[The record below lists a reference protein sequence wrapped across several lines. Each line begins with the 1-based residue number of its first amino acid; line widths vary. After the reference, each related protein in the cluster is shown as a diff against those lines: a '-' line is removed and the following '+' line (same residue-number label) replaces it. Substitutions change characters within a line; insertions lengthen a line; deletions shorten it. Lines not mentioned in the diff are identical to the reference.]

1 MNHSIGSVLIKGAE
15 ILKKSKIANFK
26 QEANELLES
35 LLNRSPEEIFLSK
48 GKSLSNKLQ
57 EAFFKRIGR
66 REVGEPLQYIT
77 KVAHFYS
84 RKFTITKGALIPR
97 QETEILVEKVLKLI
111 DGKKNIRCLDMC
123 TGSGCIGITLGLE
136 NKQFKKIFLVDSS
149 KKALECCK
157 KNVEIFGLEK
167 TTILILSNLFSLVP
181 KIKFDVICAN
191 PPYVKEDDFHSLDR
205 TVREHEP
212 KAALVSK
219 KNGFFHIEKIAIE
232 AQSFLKKDG
241 ILVFEVGVNQAQE
254 VKKILIKIGYSSL
267 VIYNDLNK
275 IERVVMAKWKK

>member
-1 MNHSIGSVLIKGAE
+1 MKGAG
-15 ILKKSKIANFK
+15 ILKKSKIVNFK

-48 GKSLSNKLQ
+48 EKSLSNKLQ

-66 REVGEPLQYIT
+66 RGLGEPLQYIT

-97 QETEILVEKVLKLI
+97 QETEILVEKVLKLV
-111 DGKKNIRCLDMC
+111 DTKKNMSCLDMC
-123 TGSGCIGITLGLE
+123 TGSGCIGITLGIE

-149 KKALECCK
+149 KRALQCCK
-157 KNVEIFGLEK
+157 KNVAIFGLEK
-167 TTILILSNLFSLVP
+167 ITVPILSDLFSLVP

-191 PPYVKEDDFHSLDR
+191 PPYIKEDDFNSLDR
-205 TVREHEP
+205 TVREYEP
-212 KAALVSK
+212 KPALISK

-232 AQSFLKKDG
+232 ARSFLKKDG
-241 ILVFEVGVNQAQE
+241 FLVFEVGINQAQK
-254 VKKILIKIGYSSL
+254 VKNLLIKIGYSNL

-275 IERVVMAKWKK
+275 IERVVIAKWKK

>member
-1 MNHSIGSVLIKGAE
+1 MNHSIGSVLMKGAG
-15 ILKKSKIANFK
+15 ILKKSKIVNFK

-35 LLNRSPEEIFLSK
+35 MLNRSPEEIFLSK
-48 GKSLSNKLQ
+48 EKSLSNKLQ

-66 REVGEPLQYIT
+66 RQLGEPLQYIT

-84 RKFTITKGALIPR
+84 RKFTIKKGALIPR
-97 QETEILVEKVLKLI
+97 QETEILVEKVLKLV
-111 DGKKNIRCLDMC
+111 DTKKNMTCLDMC

-149 KKALECCK
+149 KRALQCCK
-157 KNVEIFGLEK
+157 KNVAIFGLEK
-167 TTILILSNLFSLVP
+167 IAVLILSDLFSMVP

-191 PPYVKEDDFHSLDR
+191 PPYIKEDDFNSLDR
-205 TVREHEP
+205 TIREYEP
-212 KAALVSK
+212 KPALISK

-232 AQSFLKKDG
+232 ARSFLKRDG
-241 ILVFEVGVNQAQE
+241 FLVFEVGINQAQE
-254 VKKILIKIGYSSL
+254 VKKILIKIGYSNL

>member
-97 QETEILVEKVLKLI
+97 QETEILVELNIELFSWAIENVVLKHSTYTTQL
-111 DGKKNIRCLDMC
+111 
-123 TGSGCIGITLGLE
+123 TSE
-136 NKQFKKIFLVDSS
+136 QFKKIFLVDSS

-219 KNGFFHIEKIAIE
+219 KNGFFHIEKIA
-232 AQSFLKKDG
+232 
-241 ILVFEVGVNQAQE
+241 
-254 VKKILIKIGYSSL
+254 
-267 VIYNDLNK
+267 
-275 IERVVMAKWKK
+275 

>member
-1 MNHSIGSVLIKGAE
+1 MNHSIGSVLIKGAG
-15 ILKKSKIANFK
+15 ILKKSNVVNFK
-26 QEANELLES
+26 QEANELLER

-48 GKSLSNKLQ
+48 EKSLSNKLQ
-57 EAFFKRIGR
+57 EAFFKRIDR
-66 REVGEPLQYIT
+66 RGLGEPLQYIT

-84 RKFTITKGALIPR
+84 RKFTIKKGALIPR
-97 QETEILVEKVLKLI
+97 QETEILVEKVLKLV
-111 DGKKNIRCLDMC
+111 DTKKNMTCLDMC

-149 KKALECCK
+149 KRALQCCK
-157 KNVEIFGLEK
+157 KNVAIFGLEK
-167 TTILILSNLFSLVP
+167 TTVLILSDLFSVVP

-191 PPYVKEDDFHSLDR
+191 PPYIKEDDFNNLDR
-205 TVREHEP
+205 TIREYEP
-212 KAALVSK
+212 KPALISK

-232 AQSFLKKDG
+232 ARSFLKKDG
-241 ILVFEVGVNQAQE
+241 FLVFEVGINQAQK
-254 VKKILIKIGYSSL
+254 VKKILIKIGYSNL